1 MPNAVVKA
9 YAKETGKSAEHIE
22 RWWKEAEE
30 EASKKFK
37 KSDRR
42 YWAYVN
48 GIVEK
53 RGKLVHGKKNEGIEV
68 LTFKEFLNE
77 LLDTKLDLEEVPV
90 RKGHQQWKLKLGDDQ
105 VVHFYVVWVTPKSI
119 DFFFKDEKGS
129 VELTGKGNELKVF
142 GAAKQILT
150 DLLKNKPD
158 LITFEA
164 DKSSG
169 ETRANLYRRFIERWK
184 PSGYK
189 FSEISDKHSSNF
201 YLKRIKSEDE
211 IATEKAAEKK
221 NDPNILRVRTRD
233 WMDDL

>member
-30 EASKKFK
+30 QASKKFK
-37 KSDRR
+37 KSDPR

-77 LLDTKLDLEEVPV
+77 ILDSTPEMKYRRISDTDTYT
-90 RKGHQQWKLKLGDDQ
+90 LKLENAT
-105 VVHFYVVWVTPKSI
+105 VIFYVLWVTPTSAE
-119 DFFFKDEKGS
+119 FYFKDDTGS

-142 GAAKQILT
+142 SAAKQILT
-150 DLLKNKPD
+150 DVIKKAD

-164 DKSSG
+164 DKSGG

-184 PSGYK
+184 PPGFK
-189 FSEISDKHSSNF
+189 FREISDKHSSNF
-201 YLKRIKSEDE
+201 YIQRN
-211 IATEKAAEKK
+211 K
-221 NDPNILRVRTRD
+221 N
-233 WMDDL
+233 